1 MPKHFFLKM
10 YACTFCDQSF
20 HTESRYIFHLQ
31 CHEHELNFKISCTKG
46 CSKTFKLLSS
56 YKAHISKCHNTSV
69 FKCNVNHNAKCDLC
83 NIQCN
88 TLPQLIAHLKSH
100 IMCSETIQCP
110 FQNCLKTY
118 SIISSFKAH
127 IYRCHRS
134 VVFNP
139 QMNQQTNYNEVL
151 DVESSCDFVQSSE
164 LNSLESIF
172 PVHTDLLRK
181 IGLFLLK
188 LKAKYHITNQAIQE
202 IVECSHSIVDIQL
215 NQLEIHIFKIFEEHI
230 GSDNI
235 LKEEI
240 KKLFL
245 TQNKMIFN
253 DFLSDHKRLLY
264 FRSELGL
271 IEPVEISLGY
281 NSKRQFCTFQYV
293 PLLPTLNKILQHEDV
308 CTEVFSPI
316 FRNDGCYRDI
326 ADGLYFKTN
335 PLFALTEKGPPPL
348 VLLFYFDEFEICNPI
363 GAYRKKHKL
372 SAFYYILG
380 NLKPHNRSNLSV
392 IQLSILIR
400 SVDLKHFG
408 LECVIKPLIKELKIL
423 SEDGIIVPNV
433 ATFKG
438 GVLFICGDNLGSN
451 YLGGFAESFGPNVM
465 RFCRTCMIN
474 KNEIKVELDPKKF
487 ELRTVANYDN
497 QMSNIENDE
506 TLNSLSEYGI
516 KSRSCLY
523 KIPHF
528 HVLNGLPPD
537 LMHDVLEGVVPYEMK
552 LVLKKLIS
560 LKFFTLQYL
569 NQRIIHFKY
578 GKSDSAN
585 KPVEQTFDGNIIGNA
600 ASNWCLLRLL
610 PYLVGTKIPEGN
622 KYWEFFLHLKY
633 IVQLL
638 FSPSF
643 TISYISLLQDEL
655 VDHMRLFS
663 ELFSENN
670 IKPKHHLLLHYPHH
684 ILNYGPPIRYHC
696 FRFEAKHSYFKQ
708 VIHHT
713 KQFKNPAKT
722 LAQNHQL
729 LQCLS
734 QSARHFLNSEI
745 ELHNSNKI
753 NTDTIRKDICHL
765 IFSQISESTSD
776 IFQTNAATIKG
787 TYYEINQFLP
797 YQIREGNILFGQI
810 LMILSFHGNIW
821 FIFKE
826 FDSSP
831 LKHFGVLQVF
841 ESDNFECIMYDNLSD
856 WYPLTLYHLNIE
868 GKDVTSLSLKHNIPD
883 SE

>member
-1 MPKHFFLKM
+1 M
-10 YACTFCDQSF
+10 YTGISSCMFCDQSF
-20 HTESRYIFHLQ
+20 HTDKQYMYHLQ
-31 CHEHELNFKISCTKG
+31 CHEHEPNFKISCKKG
-46 CSKTFKLLSS
+46 CSKTFKLLNS
-56 YKAHISKCHNTSV
+56 YKAHISKCHSSV
-69 FKCNVNHNAKCDLC
+69 FKCKEKQYAKCDLC
-83 NIQCN
+83 NIQCK

-100 IMCSETIQCP
+100 IMCYETIQCP

-118 SIISSFKAH
+118 SIVSSFKSH
-127 IYRCHRS
+127 IYRCHRLN
-134 VVFNP
+134 VFN
-139 QMNQQTNYNEVL
+139 QCVNQQTNYEVL
-151 DVESSCDFVQSSE
+151 DLESSSNFVQSSE
-164 LNSLESIF
+164 INSSESTF
-172 PVHTDLLRK
+172 PVNTELLRK

-202 IVECSHSIVDIQL
+202 IVECTHGIVDMQL
-215 NQLEIHIFKIFEEHI
+215 NQLEIRTFKIIEERI

-240 KKLFL
+240 KKHFPA
-245 TQNKMIFN
+245 QNNMIFN
-253 DFLSDHKRLLY
+253 DFLSHHRRLIY
-264 FRSELGL
+264 FQSELGL

-293 PLLPTLNKILQHEDV
+293 PLLPTLKKILQHDDV
-308 CTEVFSPI
+308 SKEVFSP
-316 FRNDGCYRDI
+316 FLRNDGCYKDI
-326 ADGLYFKTN
+326 TDGLNFKSN
-335 PLFALTEKGPPPL
+335 PLFAFTGKEYPPL
-348 VLLFYFDEFEICNPI
+348 FLLFYFDEFEICNPI

-380 NLKPHNRSNLSV
+380 NLKPHSRSNLSV

-400 SVDLKHFG
+400 SVDLKYFG
-408 LECVIKPLIKELKIL
+408 LECVIEPLIKELNIL
-423 SEDGIIVPNV
+423 SKDGIVVPGV

-465 RFCRTCMIN
+465 RFCRTCMIDKSEVQVEFN
-474 KNEIKVELDPKKF
+474 PKNF

-506 TLNSLSEYGI
+506 TLNALSDYGI

-523 KIPHF
+523 KIPQF

-537 LMHDVLEGVVPYEMK
+537 LMHDALEGIVPYEIK

-578 GKSDSAN
+578 GKTDSAN
-585 KPVEQTFDGNIIGNA
+585 KPVEQTCDGSIIGNA

-610 PYLVGTKIPEGN
+610 PYLVGTEIPEGN
-622 KYWEFFLHLKY
+622 KYWVFFLHLKY

-655 VDHMRLFS
+655 VDHLRLFT
-663 ELFSENN
+663 ELFPENN
-670 IKPKHHLLLHYPHH
+670 IKPKHHLLLHYPQH

-734 QSARHFLNSEI
+734 HSARHFLSSEI

-753 NTDTIRKDICHL
+753 NIDTIHENICHL
-765 IFSQISESTSD
+765 IFSQISEFTND
-776 IFQTNAATIKG
+776 IFQANAATIKG

-797 YQIREGNILFGQI
+797 YEVSEGNILFGQI
-810 LMILSFHGNIW
+810 SFILFFQGNVW
-821 FIFKE
+821 FIFKK
-826 FDSSP
+826 FDSRP
-831 LKHFGVLQVF
+831 LEHFGVLQVF
-841 ESDNFECIMYDNLSD
+841 ESNNFECIMYDNLSD
-856 WYPLTLYHLNIE
+856 WYPLTLYHLNLE
-868 GKDVTSLSLKHNIPD
+868 GKDIPSLSLKHNIPD

>member
-1 MPKHFFLKM
+1 M
-10 YACTFCDQSF
+10 YTCTFCDQNF
-20 HTESRYIFHLQ
+20 HTENRYMYHLQ
-31 CHEHELNFKISCTKG
+31 CHEHELNFKISCEKG

-56 YKAHISKCHNTSV
+56 YKAHISKCHSSV
-69 FKCNVNHNAKCDLC
+69 FKCSKKQYAICDLC
-83 NIQCN
+83 NIQFN
-88 TLPQLIAHLKSH
+88 TLPRLIAHLKTH
-100 IMCSETIQCP
+100 IMCCETVQCP

-127 IYRCHRS
+127 IYKSHRS
-134 VVFNP
+134 NVFN
-139 QMNQQTNYNEVL
+139 QHVSQQTNYN
-151 DVESSCDFVQSSE
+151 DVFDLESSSDFAQSSE
-164 LNSLESIF
+164 LNSFESTSL
-172 PVHTDLLRK
+172 VHTELLQK

-202 IVECSHSIVDIQL
+202 IVECTHGIVDMQL
-215 NQLEIHIFKIFEEHI
+215 NQLEIRIFKIIEEHI
-230 GSDNI
+230 DSDSI
-235 LKEEI
+235 LKGEI
-240 KKLFL
+240 KKYFL
-245 TQNKMIFN
+245 GKSNLIFN
-253 DFLSDHKRLLY
+253 DFLSHHKRLLY

-281 NSKRQFCTFQYV
+281 NSKRKFCTFQYV
-293 PLLPTLNKILQHEDV
+293 PLLPTLNKLLQHDDV
-308 CTEVFSPI
+308 CSDVFSSVV
-316 FRNDGCYRDI
+316 RNDGCYRDI

-335 PLFALTEKGPPPL
+335 PLFARTEKGPPPL
-348 VLLFYFDEFEICNPI
+348 VLLFYFDEFEVCNPI

-392 IQLSILIR
+392 IQLSILVR
-400 SVDLKHFG
+400 SVDLKYFG
-408 LECVIKPLIKELKIL
+408 LECVIDPLVKELNIL
-423 SEDGIIVPNV
+423 SEDGIFVPGV
-433 ATFKG
+433 STFKG

-465 RFCRTCMIN
+465 RFCRNCMIN
-474 KNEIKVELDPKKF
+474 RNEVQVELDPKNF

-497 QMSNIENDE
+497 QMSSIENDE
-506 TLNSLSEYGI
+506 TLNSLSDYGI

-560 LKFFTLQYL
+560 LKLFTLQYL

-578 GKSDSAN
+578 GKTDSAN
-585 KPVEQTFDGNIIGNA
+585 KPVEQTFDGYIIGNA

-622 KYWEFFLHLKY
+622 IYWDFFLHLKY
-633 IVQLL
+633 IVELL

-655 VDHMRLFS
+655 VDHMRLFT
-663 ELFSENN
+663 ELFPENK
-670 IKPKHHLLLHYPHH
+670 IKPKHHLLLHYPRH
-684 ILNYGPPIRYHC
+684 ILNYGPPIRYYC
-696 FRFEAKHSYFKQ
+696 MRFEAKHSYFKQ
-708 VIHHT
+708 VTHHT
-713 KQFKNPAKT
+713 KQFKNHAKT

-729 LQCLS
+729 LQCLCH
-734 QSARHFLNSEI
+734 SARHFLNSEL

-753 NTDTIRKDICHL
+753 NMDTIRKDICHL

-797 YQIREGNILFGQI
+797 YQVREGNILFGQI
-810 LMILSFHGNIW
+810 SLILFFQGNIW
-821 FIFKE
+821 FIFKK

-831 LKHFGVLQVF
+831 LKHFGVWQVF
-841 ESDNFECIMYDNLSD
+841 ESDNFDCIMYNNLSD
-856 WYPLTLYHLNIE
+856 WYPLTLYYLNVD
-868 GKDVTSLSLKHNIPD
+868 GKDVPSLSLKHNIPVP
-883 SE
+883 E